1 MIIALQSNRIAEHG
15 GLRWGVPV
23 INGSL
28 PSHDPPRRGP
38 ARRDG
43 HVPHTFVRWGHV
55 EDAAQLLRGLATLPA
70 ERFALAEATNSVLC
84 TSDEKLSKGHRARV
98 VLFTH

>member
-1 MIIALQSNRIAEHG
+1 
-15 GLRWGVPV
+15 
-23 INGSL
+23 
-28 PSHDPPRRGP
+28 
-38 ARRDG
+38 
-43 HVPHTFVRWGHV
+43 VPHTFVRWGHV

>member
-1 MIIALQSNRIAEHG
+1 MTRHVEDRHG
-15 GLRWGVPV
+15 GMDMCRTRLYAG
-23 INGSL
+23 
-28 PSHDPPRRGP
+28 
-38 ARRDG
+38 
-43 HVPHTFVRWGHV
+43 GHV